1 MDLQQLEY
9 FRTVARL
16 GNMTKAAAEL
26 HIAQPSLSISI
37 AKLEEELGV
46 KLFDRVS
53 GRIRLNQIGQ
63 RFYRQTA
70 RIFLAVQDAQ
80 QEVADYSN
88 QSSKEVNF
96 AVTASNLCTGLL
108 TAFMADHK
116 DYRIRQFLHT
126 HTNALSLLEEGEVD
140 FVIATSPMRSSLI
153 EWTTLLE
160 ERLML
165 LVSDKNPLAEES
177 LIGLDQLRQCNFVVM
192 RSAFHPAG
200 EFASFFEGVDFSP
213 NISFVTNEFE
223 PMVAMVELD
232 IGVAITSEQTANK
245 LIANT
250 KRRLVAVPVDTSYP
264 GRTVGV
270 ARLKGHY
277 FTKAV
282 DSLFQFTKLYLQNP
296 GADIQNSL

>member
-16 GNMTKAAAEL
+16 ENMTKAAAEL

-37 AKLEEELGV
+37 AKLEEELGA

-63 RFYRQTA
+63 RFCRQTD

-80 QEVADYSN
+80 QEVADFSN
-88 QSSKEVNF
+88 QASKTVHF
-96 AVTASNLCTGLL
+96 AVTASNLCTELL
-108 TAFMADHK
+108 TAFAATHR
-116 DYRIRQFLHT
+116 DYLIYQFLHT
-126 HTNALSLLEEGEVD
+126 EMNALSLLEEGEID
-140 FVIATSPMRSSLI
+140 FVIATSPISSPLI

-165 LVSDKNPLAEES
+165 LVSSTNPLS
-177 LIGLDQLRQCNFVVM
+177 SQTLIDTEQLKQCRFVVM
-192 RSAFHPAG
+192 RSAFHPEG
-200 EFASFFEGVDFSP
+200 EFSVFFEDMNFEP
-213 NISFVTNEFE
+213 EISFITNEFE

-232 IGVAITSEQTANK
+232 IGVAIVSEQTANK
-245 LIANT
+245 LISNSKRHLAAIPLNT
-250 KRRLVAVPVDTSYP
+250 TYP

-282 DSLFQFTKLYLQNP
+282 QELFDFTKAYLEKPWNYS
-296 GADIQNSL
+296 DK